1 MTRFASLGTG
11 GGPDVWVRSR
21 WVFNCYVFPTASDG
35 APLVIDCGLPSHAHQ
50 ILRQF
55 SPERATVVAT
65 HTHTDHVGGIPE
77 LSAIAPAV
85 ALPARAEAFARGEAP
100 GGPRLATVASIA
112 PVLRSQAF
120 ELSAVVEAGRATAV
134 GFGLRGPYASPSPS
148 PVYLADGPF
157 DLADGWEAIATPGHT
172 DDSTCLYH
180 AGSRTL
186 CSGDAVLTVDNRAW
200 FNPERWD
207 DAATGATEDRLRGL
221 RVDRLLPGHGR
232 PVFGTD
238 LLATALSATERPTRR
253 RWSCCTAARPDR

>member
-85 ALPARAEAFARGEAP
+85 ALPARAEA
-100 GGPRLATVASIA
+100 
-112 PVLRSQAF
+112 
-120 ELSAVVEAGRATAV
+120 
-134 GFGLRGPYASPSPS
+134 
-148 PVYLADGPF
+148 
-157 DLADGWEAIATPGHT
+157 
-172 DDSTCLYH
+172 
-180 AGSRTL
+180 
-186 CSGDAVLTVDNRAW
+186 
-200 FNPERWD
+200 
-207 DAATGATEDRLRGL
+207 
-221 RVDRLLPGHGR
+221 
-232 PVFGTD
+232 
-238 LLATALSATERPTRR
+238 
-253 RWSCCTAARPDR
+253 